1 MAVGMH
7 GVLRSAAGFG
17 GTYPREHKS
26 PGARPAEDNFVFPL
40 AVRRGG
46 WVLVAVT
53 VAAVA
58 WGARSVEGEQDHIT
72 AWVLTSAVFAVPGLW
87 LTWLAGSRVAP
98 ADRPVW
104 RLWYLGFCFSVAGTT
119 ALLALSGHDWD
130 WARAVWITSIGLSI
144 LSYGAGN
151 TVIMR
156 MRAGRRATAPDI
168 LDLTT
173 LAAAVTVPLA
183 LLVGD
188 AVVTADDAWF
198 AISWSVITIALVH
211 GVACAAVLAARIR
224 REDRHLAWLAVA
236 LASAA
241 LVESAGQVA
250 LALNDFQTPSTALL
264 AWHALACG
272 LGSIFVI
279 HAVRQPSIGLDRLPP
294 QAQVRRRNVVTVM
307 VLAVVPVVVAEA
319 WWGRDTS
326 WVPLAA
332 GASVALLLVLSSL
345 RHLLVA
351 RETGRL
357 YELVEQA
364 ADERRQLL
372 ADVIHHVEGDRYR
385 MAARLH
391 QQAMSSYS
399 AMATFVTALELSA
412 PGRPGAAL
420 SMVAARTRTDLAQQ
434 VDSLRDVLAAMAPP
448 RGDSEQRLV
457 APLRAYVDSV
467 YADGCQPDLEIEV
480 DPSLAPDW
488 TTEVLALR
496 IIQTALDNVH
506 RHSRCGHITIKLT
519 PRGQTVVLDVVDDGV
534 GFDPSAPTEGSGLAT
549 MRTLAGFLDGCV
561 EVLAEPGR
569 GTWVR
574 AILGSPVPPG
584 QRPDLRL
591 VTGEPE

>member
-1 MAVGMH
+1 
-7 GVLRSAAGFG
+7 
-17 GTYPREHKS
+17 
-26 PGARPAEDNFVFPL
+26 L
-40 AVRRGG
+40 AVRRAG
-46 WVLVAVT
+46 WLLVVLT

-58 WGARSVEGEQDHIT
+58 WAARSVHGEQDHVT
-72 AWVLTSAVFAVPGLW
+72 AWVLTSAVFALPGLW

-98 ADRPVW
+98 SDRPVW
-104 RLWYLGFCFSVAGTT
+104 RLWYLGFCFSVVGTT
-119 ALLALSGHDWD
+119 ALLALSGRDWD
-130 WARAVWITSIGLSI
+130 WARAVWITCVGLSI

-156 MRAGRRATAPDI
+156 SRAGRRAMAPDV

-173 LAAAVTVPLA
+173 VSVAVTVPVA
-183 LLVGD
+183 LLVGE
-188 AVVTADDAWF
+188 AVVTAEDAWF
-198 AISWSVITIALVH
+198 AICWSVITIALVH

-224 REDRHLAWLAVA
+224 PEDRGLAWLAVA

-250 LALNDFQTPSTALL
+250 LALDDFRAPSTALL

-279 HAVRQPSIGLDRLPP
+279 HAVRQPSVGLDRLPP
-294 QAQVRRRNVVTVM
+294 QAQVRRRNVVTVV
-307 VLAVVPVVVAEA
+307 VLAVVPVVFAEA
-319 WWGRDTS
+319 VWERDTH
-326 WVPLAA
+326 WIPLAA
-332 GASVALLLVLSSL
+332 GASVALLLVMSSL

-357 YELVEQA
+357 YLLVEQA

-448 RGDSEQRLV
+448 QGDSAQRLV
-457 APLRAYVDSV
+457 APLRAYVDNLYV
-467 YADGCQPDLEIEV
+467 DGTRPDLEIDV
-480 DPSLAPDW
+480 DRSVAPDW

-496 IIQTALDNVH
+496 IIQAALDNVH
-506 RHSRCGHITIKLT
+506 RHSRCRHITVTLT
-519 PRGQTVVLDVVDDGV
+519 PRGQTVVIDVVDDGV
-534 GFDPSAPTEGSGLAT
+534 GFDPSEPTEGSGIAT

-561 EVLAEPGR
+561 EVLAEPER

-574 AILGSPVPPG
+574 AVLGAPVPPG
-584 QRPDLRL
+584 RRPDLRL
-591 VTGEPE
+591 VPDEP

>member
-1 MAVGMH
+1 MAVGMQ
-7 GVLRSAAGFG
+7 GVLPTAGVG
-17 GTYPREHKS
+17 GTVPRRQRR
-26 PGARPAEDNFVFPL
+26 PGTRPAEDNFVFPL
-40 AVRRGG
+40 AVRRAG
-46 WVLVAVT
+46 WLLLVLT
-53 VAAVA
+53 VVAVA
-58 WGARSVEGEQDHIT
+58 WASRSVEGEHDHIT
-72 AWVLTSAVFAVPGLW
+72 AWVLTSAVFAIPGLW

-98 ADRPVW
+98 SDRPVW
-104 RLWYLGFCFSVAGTT
+104 RLWYLGFCSSVVGTT
-119 ALLALSGHDWD
+119 ALLALRGQNWD
-130 WARAVWITSIGLSI
+130 WARAVWLTGVAVSI
-144 LSYGAGN
+144 LGYGAGN
-151 TVIMR
+151 AVIMR
-156 MRAGRRATAPDI
+156 SRAGRRATAPDV

-173 LAAAVTVPLA
+173 LVVAVTAPVA

-188 AVVTADDAWF
+188 AVVSSDDAWF
-198 AISWSVITIALVH
+198 AISWSLITIALVH
-211 GVACAAVLAARIR
+211 GVACAGVLAARIR
-224 REDRHLAWLAVA
+224 REDRGLAWLAVA

-250 LALNDFQTPSTALL
+250 LALDDFRAPSTALL

-279 HAVRQPSIGLDRLPP
+279 HAVRQPSVGLEGLPP
-294 QAQVRRRNVVTVM
+294 QAQVRRRNVVSVL
-307 VLAVVPVVVAEA
+307 VLAVVPVVVVEA
-319 WWGRDTS
+319 WLERGTDWI
-326 WVPLAA
+326 PLAA
-332 GASVALLLVLSSL
+332 GGLVALLLVMSTL

-357 YELVEQA
+357 YLLVEQA

-448 RGDSEQRLV
+448 QGESAQRLV
-457 APLRAYVDSV
+457 APLRAYVDNL
-467 YADGCQPDLEIEV
+467 YADGCRPELEIDV
-480 DPSLAPDW
+480 DESVVPDW

-496 IIQTALDNVH
+496 IIQAALDNIH
-506 RHSRCGHITIKLT
+506 QHSRCRHITVTLT
-519 PRGQTVVLDVVDDGV
+519 PRGQTVVIDVVDDGI
-534 GFDPSAPTEGSGLAT
+534 GFDPSEPTEGSGLAT
-549 MRTLAGFLDGCV
+549 MRTFAGFLDGCV
-561 EVLAEPGR
+561 EVLAEPER

-574 AILGSPVPPG
+574 AVLGAPVPPG
-584 QRPDLRL
+584 RRPDLRL
-591 VTGEPE
+591 VSEEG

>member
-1 MAVGMH
+1 MAVGMQ
-7 GVLRSAAGFG
+7 GVLPSTAGG
-17 GTYPREHKS
+17 AGTLPR
-26 PGARPAEDNFVFPL
+26 PQDPPRARPGEDSFVFPL

-46 WVLVAVT
+46 WVLLAVT
-53 VAAVA
+53 VVAVA
-58 WGARSVEGEQDHIT
+58 WAARSVEGERDHIT
-72 AWVLTSAVFAVPGLW
+72 AWVVTSAVFALPGLW
-87 LTWLAGSRVAP
+87 LTWAAGSRVAP
-98 ADRPVW
+98 SDRPVW
-104 RLWYLGFCFSVAGTT
+104 RLWYLGFCSSVVGTT
-119 ALLALSGHDWD
+119 ALLALRGHNWD
-130 WARAVWITSIGLSI
+130 WARAVWMIGVGISI
-144 LSYGAGN
+144 LGYGAGN

-156 MRAGRRATAPDI
+156 SRAGRRATAPDV

-173 LAAAVTVPLA
+173 LVVAVTAPVA

-188 AVVTADDAWF
+188 AVVSADDAWF

-224 REDRHLAWLAVA
+224 REDRHLALLALA

-250 LALNDFQTPSTALL
+250 LALDDFRTPSTALL

-294 QAQVRRRNVVTVM
+294 QAQVRRRNVVSVV
-307 VLAVVPVVVAEA
+307 VLAVVPVVVVEA
-319 WWGRDTS
+319 WWGRETS
-326 WVPLAA
+326 WILLAA
-332 GASVALLLVLSSL
+332 GAGVALLLVLSSL

-357 YELVEQA
+357 YLLVEQA

-399 AMATFVTALELSA
+399 AMATFVTALELSP

-448 RGDSEQRLV
+448 QGDPEQRLV
-457 APLRAYVDSV
+457 APLRAYVDSL
-467 YADGCQPDLEIEV
+467 YADGCRPELEIDV
-480 DPSLAPDW
+480 DGTVVPDW

-496 IIQTALDNVH
+496 IIQAALDNVH
-506 RHSRCGHITIKLT
+506 QHSRCRHITITLS
-519 PRGQTVVLDVVDDGV
+519 PRGRTVVVDVVDDGV
-534 GFDPSAPTEGSGLAT
+534 GFGPAEPTGGTGLAT

-561 EVLAEPGR
+561 EVLSEPGR

-574 AILGSPVPPG
+574 AVLGAPVPPG
-584 QRPDLRL
+584 ARPDLRL
-591 VTGEPE
+591 VAEEQ